1 MTLTGLEPGVMY
13 HFAGQ
18 LITTSQ
24 AGEYDTDDAKLI
36 EAIKAAG
43 YQAKR
48 GAKTKSDE

>member
-1 MTLTGLEPGVMY
+1 MTLTGFDPGVMY

-18 LITTSQ
+18 LITASPS
-24 AGEYDTDDAKLI
+24 GEYETDDAEVI

-48 GAKTKSDE
+48 GAKPKSDD